1 MAERSGASEANVEGT
16 SIVASAIS
24 FTASS
29 PSVTT
34 AMMRPFLAFTSSMLL
49 MIFCTADGGSPQIPR
64 ACFRQ

>member
-29 PSVTT
+29 PSVTM

-49 MIFCTADGGSPQIPR
+49 MIFLYS
-64 ACFRQ
+64 